1 MATDYPGSLD
11 SFDTIASD
19 KKTSDSVGGRT
30 HRDMHNDLGDAIEAV
45 QAELGTAPSGSY
57 ATVKARFEAIEGSTL
72 PQIDA
77 KGDLVVGTADNT
89 YDNLAVGTDATVLV
103 ADSAQTKGVKW
114 ASITNANVDASAA
127 IARSKISGL
136 PTTSVDNTVVRFDS
150 TGGAMQTSGVVIDD
164 SNNISGVGTIVVA
177 GLRLAYAA
185 KTGAYTATTSD
196 DVLNVTSGTFTLDL
210 PATSTCAGKTLRVKN
225 SGTGVVTLDGNSSE
239 TVEGVAT
246 FPLGAG
252 SYVEFTSTGSAW
264 ILTGGVPD
272 TGWRAITPN
281 GTGWGSAGAI
291 YIRRRGYTVEWAIDQ
306 LGTTGTAAA
315 IDTALATTSGWRP
328 KHYGF
333 GGYRN
338 LGTGVYGSLIYHG
351 SDLKISVAPAS
362 GHTVIGSLVV
372 TTNDPWP
379 ASLPGTAA

>member
-1 MATDYPGSLD
+1 VASNYPGSLD

-19 KKTSDSVGGRT
+19 KKTSDAVGGRT
-30 HRDMHNDLGDAIEAV
+30 HRQMHNDLGDAIEAV
-45 QAELGTAPSGSY
+45 QAELGTDPAGAY

-89 YDNLAVGTDATVLV
+89 YDNLTVGANNTVLV
-103 ADSAQTKGVKW
+103 ADSAQSKGVKW
-114 ASITNANVDASAA
+114 
-127 IARSKISGL
+127 G
-136 PTTSVDNTVVRFDS
+136 TTV
-150 TGGAMQTSGVVIDD
+150 GVW
-164 SNNISGVGTIVVA
+164 TVA
-177 GLRLAYAA
+177 GLHVAYAA
-185 KTGAYTATTSD
+185 KTSAYTATTSD

-210 PATSTCAGKTLRVKN
+210 PAASTCTGKTLKIKN

-264 ILTGGVPD
+264 VLTGGIPD
-272 TGWRAITPN
+272 SGWRAITPN
-281 GTGWGSAGAI
+281 GSGWGSSGAI
-291 YIRRRGYTVEWAIDQ
+291 YIRRRGFTVEWAIDQ

-338 LGTGVYGSLIYHG
+338 LGTGVYGSLIYSNG